1 MKNYIILAILA
12 ATLAGCATERRIPTF
27 EEAVKENP
35 NLESGIYN
43 RTNGENVQVTVTSL
57 KARITELEKQLLD
70 AQKESEYYKAQNEQM
85 KYENIA
91 LRARGNYEMTEQKP
105 VIKGFDQ
112 KNDPIVEQETVNREP
127 AKIPEPKAK

>member
-1 MKNYIILAILA
+1 MKKYILIALMA
-12 ATLAGCATERRIPTF
+12 ASFVGCATERRIPTF
-27 EEAVKENP
+27 EEAVRENP

-70 AQKESEYYKAQNEQM
+70 AQKDAEYQKAQNEQL

-91 LRARGNYEMTEQKP
+91 LRARGNYQLTETKP
-105 VIKGFDQ
+105 VIKGFDS
-112 KNDPIVEQETVNREP
+112 NSNPVVEQQTVSREP
-127 AKIPEPKAK
+127 AKVK